1 MARELNASV
10 LIALLVLFHRD
21 GILCETRCVHR
32 SLTLVGQAG
41 VLATVLPSAGL
52 HRCIGALPALEWTER
67 RRCPPSFSS

>member
-52 HRCIGALPALEWTER
+52 HRCMDRCTSCSGLDRKKTLPT
-67 RRCPPSFSS
+67 FI